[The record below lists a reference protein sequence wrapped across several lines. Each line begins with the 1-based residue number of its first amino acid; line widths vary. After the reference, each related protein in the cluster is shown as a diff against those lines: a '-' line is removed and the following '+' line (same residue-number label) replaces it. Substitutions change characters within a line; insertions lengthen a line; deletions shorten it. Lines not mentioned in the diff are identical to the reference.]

1 VAVALHLSACSGVF
15 EASVPRRD
23 GVLSISGLSA
33 PVTIVRDLFGV
44 PHITAGNDRDLYFAQ
59 GFVHAQDRLFQMDF
73 ERRLARGELA
83 ELLGKN
89 ALPADRLFRHLGFA
103 ARAPAIVASW
113 PPKTREIVASYCAG
127 VNAAMDAL
135 RAWPAEFRILR
146 AAPRRF
152 LPEDVAAVGLLKS
165 LGLSQWIE
173 EAALYRAW
181 HALPREKALELL
193 PALDTSVPGPAAGRA
208 PRPRTKAASRDSA
221 AAEGPERAV
230 AASATRAPH
239 SRTKGAPWDYAATG
253 SNEKAAAA
261 ALRRAPHS
269 RTKGAPWDYAATG
282 SNEKA
287 AAAAVR
293 RALDLAALADGL
305 AFLRATAGGLP
316 RAGGSNAWAVS
327 GKKSATGRPLL
338 ANDPHMLLTCPSLWY
353 ENHLVAPGV
362 DVYGVSF
369 PGAPCVVI
377 GHNRSIAWGF
387 TNAMLDDADFFLED
401 VDGETVMFR
410 KKRVPVT
417 RRVETIRVRGG
428 REETVTVRETPH
440 GPILTPVFPGVGE
453 ALSLRWVGFD
463 GGDPVGALHAVN
475 RAENR
480 EEFLAAAALFPHPAQ
495 NVVYADVAGNIGIVM
510 VGKIP
515 LRRGGSGQLPVPGD
529 TGEWEWTGTLPFSS
543 NPKVWNPA
551 EGFVVAA
558 NVPFAP
564 VTRGPYHSR
573 LYEPPDR
580 ARRIARLL
588 SGPGPFSVDKF
599 EWLQADVCRP
609 EAEKTVSLAIRSAR
623 RREATAPDLREAARI
638 LSEWDLC
645 VSAESPGA
653 ALYEAFSEKLVENT
667 FRDDMGPAL
676 FEEVSRTS
684 RILWNAMDRALAR
697 GDSLFF
703 GNAATGRK
711 ETLDELMAR
720 SLADAMSLLK
730 HRLGGAY
737 STWSWGRLH
746 QVTFE
751 HPFGKKRYL
760 RRWFNIGP
768 TAVPGDGRT
777 VFKEEFRHGTD
788 FSVVVGPSMRQ
799 VVPLGFRRM
808 ARSVIATGASGHFF
822 EPHYGDQAALWL
834 SGRSHPAWT
843 DVRDIEAN
851 AEYRLKLTPKPR

>member
-1 VAVALHLSACSGVF
+1 M
-15 EASVPRRD
+15 PRRD
-23 GVLSISGLSA
+23 GVVSVPGLSA

-44 PHITAGNDRDLYFAQ
+44 PHITAGSDRDLYFAQ

-89 ALPADRLFRHLGFA
+89 ALPADRLFRHLGLA

-113 PPKTREIVASYCAG
+113 PPKTREVVASYCAG

-152 LPEDVAAVGLLKS
+152 APEDVAAVGLLKS

-181 HALPREKALELL
+181 LSLPREKAMELL
-193 PALDTSVPGPAAGRA
+193 PAASTEALAAA
-208 PRPRTKAASRDSA
+208 PR
-221 AAEGPERAV
+221 
-230 AASATRAPH
+230 
-239 SRTKGAPWDYAATG
+239 SRTKGARRDD
-253 SNEKAAAA
+253 AAAG
-261 ALRRAPHS
+261 ALS
-269 RTKGAPWDYAATG
+269 
-282 SNEKA
+282 
-287 AAAAVR
+287 
-293 RALDLAALADGL
+293 DGL
-305 AFLRATAGGLP
+305 ALLRAAAHGLP

-338 ANDPHMLLTCPSLWY
+338 ANDPHMLLSCPSLWY

-377 GHNRSIAWGF
+377 GHNRAVAWGF
-387 TNAMLDDADFFLED
+387 TNAMLDDADFFVEN
-401 VDGETVMFR
+401 VDGETVVFR
-410 KKRVPVT
+410 NKRVPLT

-428 REETVTVRETPH
+428 RDETATVRETPH
-440 GPILTPVFPGVGE
+440 GPILTPVFPGIAA

-463 GGDPVGALHAVN
+463 GGDPVGALHAIN
-475 RAENR
+475 RAESR

-495 NVVYADVAGNIGIVM
+495 NVVYADGKGNIGVVM

-515 LRRGGSGQLPVPGD
+515 LRKGASGQLPVPGD
-529 TGEWEWTGTLPFSS
+529 TGEWDWKGTAPFSA
-543 NPKVWNPA
+543 NPKVWNPP
-551 EGFVVAA
+551 EGFVAAA
-558 NVPFAP
+558 NLPIAGR
-564 VTRGPYHSR
+564 TRGPYLSR

-580 ARRIARLL
+580 GRRIARLL

-599 EWLQADVCRP
+599 ERLQADVCRP
-609 EAEKTVSLAIRSAR
+609 EAETTVSLAIRSAR
-623 RREATAPDLREAARI
+623 RREANAPDLREAARI

-653 ALYEAFSEKLVENT
+653 ALYEAFSEKLIENT
-667 FRDDMGPAL
+667 FRDDMGSAL
-676 FEEVSRTS
+676 FDEVGRSS

-697 GDSLFF
+697 GDSPFF
-703 GNAATGRK
+703 ENAATGRK

-737 STWSWGRLH
+737 ATWSWGRLH

-751 HPFGKKRYL
+751 HPFGRKRYL

-768 TAVPGDGRT
+768 MAAPGDGRT
-777 VFKEEFRHGTD
+777 VFKEEYRHGTD

-843 DVRDIEAN
+843 DAKDIEAN
-851 AEYRLKLTPKPR
+851 AESRLQLTPEGAERP